1 MLPAMGDSARIAGI
15 DVVIADV
22 PTVRPHVLAMT
33 TMRTQAVVLVLV
45 RRDDGIC
52 GVGEATTIG
61 GLAYGEESPESI
73 RTAIDR
79 YVAPLVVGE
88 DGDRP
93 AAIMAKLATS
103 IVGNRFAK
111 CAVET
116 ALLDALGQA
125 RDMPVSELLGGRGR
139 DRIPVAWTLAS
150 GDTDRDI
157 AEAEAMIGARRHDI
171 FKLKIGKRPVA
182 DDCAHVAAIARA
194 LEGRASIRVDVNQHW
209 SRAQA
214 VDGMARLQDARVAL
228 VEQPIA
234 GDDVEGM
241 QALCRRFDCLVM
253 ADEALTGPASAWRFA
268 SAQAA
273 DVFSLKIT
281 QSGGLTAAR
290 DVAAIAR
297 AAHIALYGGTMLEA
311 AIGTAASAHLFATLP
326 ALEWGC
332 ELFGPLL
339 LTEDILAE
347 PLVYRDFALEVPSG
361 PGLGVRLDHD
371 KLRHFARG
379 D

>member
-1 MLPAMGDSARIAGI
+1 MGDSARIAGI